1 MQTSGNSALPARG
14 LAHLQLVW
22 FSTVMGL
29 TGLAIAWSRAAYLM
43 GPMADVVAQVLGGV
57 AALVWLAIAV
67 AMWRR
72 AQRFPEALRQDVAH
86 PVRHAFAATIPVGVL
101 LLAALAVQYLGAH
114 VWVDGVWAIAAAAE
128 LGITLWVLGRWLRE
142 HREGDPPMWAGITP
156 VLFIPVVGNVVVP
169 LAGVPLGHLE
179 WSMAQLAIGVF
190 FWPVVLVLVL
200 ARRAAHSAL
209 PPRLL
214 MSWFITVAPPSV
226 VGVVSVILNAPL
238 GWSMGFW
245 GVAVFSLLWATQV
258 IHRAMAVGF
267 HMGFWAVSF
276 PLAALTG
283 LTLLLAERQATVWMP
298 AVAMVLLALTSLVI
312 GWLAVSTVRGL
323 YQGTLLVPEPAPPP
337 LRPA

>member
-1 MQTSGNSALPARG
+1 MQTSGHTAIPARG

-29 TGLAIAWSRAAYLM
+29 TGLALAWSRAAYWM
-43 GPMADVVAQVLGGV
+43 GPTADGVAQALG
-57 AALVWLAIAV
+57 AAAAFSWLMIAV
-67 AMWRR
+67 ATWRR
-72 AQRFPEALRQDVAH
+72 AWRYPEALKQDLSH
-86 PVRHAFAATIPVGVL
+86 PVRHAFAAAIAVGVL
-101 LLAALAVQYLGAH
+101 LLTALAVHYWGANP
-114 VWVDGVWAIAAAAE
+114 WLDGIWALAAAAE
-128 LGITLWVLGRWLRE
+128 LGITLWVLGRWLHE
-142 HREGDPPMWAGITP
+142 PREGEPPMWAGITP

-169 LAGVPLGHLE
+169 LAGIPLGHLE

-226 VGVVSVILNAPL
+226 IGVVSVMLQAPI

-258 IHRAMAVGF
+258 INRALAVGF
-267 HMGFWAVSF
+267 HMGFWAISF
-276 PLAALTG
+276 PMAALTS
-283 LTLLLAERQATVWMP
+283 LTLLLAERAATPWMP
-298 AVAMVLLALTSLVI
+298 AMAMVLLASSSLVI
-312 GWLAVSTVRGL
+312 GWLVVSTARGL
-323 YQGTLLVPEPAPPP
+323 RHGELLVPEPAPPP
-337 LRPA
+337 VRPA

>member
-1 MQTSGNSALPARG
+1 MQTQANATAPTHG

-29 TGLAIAWSRAAYLM
+29 TGLALAWSRAAYLM
-43 GPMADVVAQVLGGV
+43 GPSADWVAKGLGAL
-57 AALVWLAIAV
+57 AALVWVVIALATV
-67 AMWRR
+67 RR
-72 AQRFPEALRQDVAH
+72 AQQFPQALLQDLSH
-86 PVRHAFAATIPVGVL
+86 PVRHAFVAAVAVGVL
-101 LLAALAVQYLGAH
+101 LLVALAVHYWGAN
-114 VWVDGVWAIAAAAE
+114 VWLEGLWVIAAAAE
-128 LGITLWVLGRWLRE
+128 LGITAWVLGRWLHE

-190 FWPVVLVLVL
+190 FWPVALVLVL

-226 VGVVSVILNAPL
+226 IGVVSVILSAPV

-245 GVAVFSLLWATQV
+245 GIAVFSLLWSAQV

-267 HMGFWAVSF
+267 HMGFWAISF
-276 PLAALTG
+276 PLAALTS
-283 LTLLLAERQATVWMP
+283 LTLLLAERGATVWMP
-298 AVAMVLLALTSLVI
+298 GAAMALLALTSLVI
-312 GWLAVSTVRGL
+312 GWLAFSTVRGL
-323 YQGTLLVPEPAPPP
+323 RQGTLLVPEPTSPPT
-337 LRPA
+337 RPA

>member
-1 MQTSGNSALPARG
+1 MPPRG

-29 TGLAIAWSRAAYLM
+29 TGLALAWSRAAYLM
-43 GPMADVVAQVLGGV
+43 GPSADWVAKGLGTI
-57 AALVWLAIAV
+57 AALTWVAIAV
-67 AMWRR
+67 ATVRR
-72 AQRFPEALRQDVAH
+72 AQRFPDALLQDLAH
-86 PVRHAFAATIPVGVL
+86 PVRHAFAAAVAVGVL
-101 LLAALAVQYLGAH
+101 LLVALAVHYGGAN
-114 VWVDGVWAIAAAAE
+114 VWVDGLWAMAAAAE
-128 LGITLWVLGRWLRE
+128 LGITVWVLGRWLHEQRA
-142 HREGDPPMWAGITP
+142 GDPSMWAGITP

-190 FWPVVLVLVL
+190 FWPVALVLVL

-226 VGVVSVILNAPL
+226 IGIVSVILGAPL

-258 IHRAMAVGF
+258 VNRAMAVGF
-267 HMGFWAVSF
+267 HMGFWAISF
-276 PLAALTG
+276 PLAALTS
-283 LTLLLAERQATVWMP
+283 LTLLLAERGATGWMS
-298 AVAMVLLALTSLVI
+298 AAAMVLLALTSLVI
-312 GWLAVSTVRGL
+312 GWLVVSTLRGL
-323 YQGTLLVPEPAPPP
+323 RQGTLLVPEPAPPP
-337 LRPA
+337 TPVAG